1 MKLHR
6 LIAKL
11 VIFCILGCGVFA
23 AQERKAPSGRAPVP
37 RSGPSI
43 PRGNTP
49 IQPQSPRIPRV
60 APSPRTV
67 PRSTIPRAPRGSERE
82 PGNRGVPGV
91 RPLPRGGLRPYLP
104 RVPKVNPI
112 PHVPRLPDYSR
123 RKGHA
128 GIPDYERI
136 PGYGRGG
143 PGSHYGRH
151 YPGLRMHNPWPWL
164 HSYRWFIFGYPTI
177 LPFGS
182 NYIFCGVPVT
192 YVVYDLTILVEFAGG
207 EQMVLVPLG
216 SDQSWNILNNIQ
228 DAILTG
234 RSICLEVGI

>member
-1 MKLHR
+1 
-6 LIAKL
+6 
-11 VIFCILGCGVFA
+11 
-23 AQERKAPSGRAPVP
+23 
-37 RSGPSI
+37 
-43 PRGNTP
+43 
-49 IQPQSPRIPRV
+49 
-60 APSPRTV
+60 
-67 PRSTIPRAPRGSERE
+67 
-82 PGNRGVPGV
+82 
-91 RPLPRGGLRPYLP
+91 
-104 RVPKVNPI
+104 VPKVNPI
-112 PHVPRLPDYSR
+112 PHVPKLPDYSR

-128 GIPDYERI
+128 GIPDYGRI

-143 PGSHYGRH
+143 PGYRRNPGSHYGRH

-228 DAILTG
+228 EAILTG